1 MHEVDGMFPEV
12 IEEIVK
18 GLSFQKDDIG
28 RSGDTVF
35 LFENRYVLKCSNDG
49 EKLKREKEKTNW
61 LRQYIPS
68 VESVCF
74 TEENNRYYY
83 LRTALQGDTLIAERF
98 MHDPEVLTDVLADVI
113 GILRSLDQKECP
125 FASLESKG
133 DDFVHGD
140 LCLPNTFVN
149 GRNEF
154 IGFIDVENAGKGDR
168 WHDYAWL
175 LWSMEYNLQTTKYHD
190 VLLKKCGIM
199 FDRGKYE
206 KYIPAEFRGMR
217 FEK

>member
-1 MHEVDGMFPEV
+1 MLPKE
-12 IEEIVK
+12 IAEIVK
-18 GLSFQKDDIG
+18 GLSYKRDDIG
-28 RSGDTVF
+28 QSGDSVF
-35 LFENRYVLKCSNDG
+35 LFDDRYVLKCSDDG
-49 EKLKREKEKTNW
+49 DKLKREKEKMDW
-61 LRQYIPS
+61 LDRHIPGP
-68 VESVCF
+68 ESICF

-83 LRTALQGDTLIAERF
+83 LRTALQGDSLIAKRF
-98 MHDPEVLTDVLADVI
+98 MDDPEQLTDVLVEVI
-113 GILRSLDQKECP
+113 GIIRNLDQEECP
-125 FASLESKG
+125 FVSLESKG

-140 LCLPNTFVN
+140 LCLPNIFVN

-154 IGFIDVENAGKGDR
+154 IGFIDVENSGKGDR

-175 LWSMEYNLQTTKYHD
+175 LWSMEYNLQTTEYHD